1 MFQLWWWVES
11 PNRNTRTFFCKYPV
25 DGSDF
30 PADLVW
36 YPDSTFR
43 IFWIFCFLLPGPA
56 RHPSSSASHVLL
68 FLPHPS
74 LPPCP
79 PRPPTPHLFQLA
91 SFTVCCLRQN
101 KNLGKFV
108 RRMHFCKQ
116 MKPARKSFEN
126 SCHWEK
132 NKSNQAETSLT
143 LTPNN
148 QFKKVACYGDFGSSS
163 STSESDFK
171 LITVAHLMNK
181 TATHSARK
189 SLPERLLLKSH
200 YG

>member
-1 MFQLWWWVES
+1 MQCFSCGGGWSPPIGTWEHSSVNIQLTDPIS
-11 PNRNTRTFFCKYPV
+11 PLILSDIQILHSEYFEYFAFYCLDQPDIHHHLPVTFSSF
-25 DGSDF
+25 F
-30 PADLVW
+30 PI
-36 YPDSTFR
+36 P
-43 IFWIFCFLLPGPA
+43 
-56 RHPSSSASHVLL
+56 
-68 FLPHPS
+68 PS
-74 LPPCP
+74 LP
-79 PRPPTPHLFQLA
+79 PPTPHLFQLA

-132 NKSNQAETSLT
+132 NKSNQAETSST
-143 LTPNN
+143 LTPNI

-171 LITVAHLMNK
+171 SITVAHLMNK
-181 TATHSARK
+181 TATHGASI
-189 SLPERLLLKSH
+189 PGRLLLKSH